1 MDNQQFGN
9 DCSGLTM
16 KKLVITILSLVVIYL
31 QIRLWVGEGGLVELL
46 AQQEQLERFGLEN
59 ERLYQRNQLLAREV
73 VELQQGMETVE
84 ESARQELGMI
94 RRDETFFLT
103 YD

>member
-1 MDNQQFGN
+1 
-9 DCSGLTM
+9 M
-16 KKLVITILSLVVIYL
+16 KKLVITFLSLVVIYL
-31 QIRLWVGEGGLVELL
+31 QIRFWVGEGGLVELL
-46 AQQEQLERFGLEN
+46 AQREQLERFGLEN

>member
-16 KKLVITILSLVVIYL
+16 KKLVITVLSLVVIYL

>member
-1 MDNQQFGN
+1 
-9 DCSGLTM
+9 M
-16 KKLVITILSLVVIYL
+16 KKLVIAFLFLMVIFL
-31 QIRLWVGEGGLVELL
+31 QIRLCVGEGGVVEMW
-46 AQQEQLERFGLEN
+46 AQQEQLERLGLEN
-59 ERLYQRNQLLAREV
+59 ERLYQRNQLLAREIV
-73 VELQQGMETVE
+73 DLQQGMETVE